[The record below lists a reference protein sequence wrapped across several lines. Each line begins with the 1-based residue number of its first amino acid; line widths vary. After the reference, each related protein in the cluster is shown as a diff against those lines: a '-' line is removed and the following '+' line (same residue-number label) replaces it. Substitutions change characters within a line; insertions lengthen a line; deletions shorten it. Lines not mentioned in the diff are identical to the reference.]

1 MIERLRFVGVTGEPL
16 AGVFHPPS
24 PAGPGG
30 AVRGNLLVVHCFT
43 CSKDLHTMSRLARGL
58 AGAGFA
64 VLRFDF
70 TGLGESG
77 GDFSATT
84 LSTNLGDLAR
94 AVACLAERGQGPI
107 GLVGHSLGGAACLL
121 AAGELGPVRSVA
133 VIAAPSTAGHVRGL
147 FEGAEAEI
155 DRTGSAWVRIGGR
168 SFPISAE
175 FLDDLDRHEVERR
188 TAELGRPLL
197 VLHPVDDRVVAV
209 TEGERIFTT
218 ARQPKAF
225 VPLLDAD
232 HLLTSRRASAETVN
246 LLVDWFA
253 RTLQGAGHGPGGGAQ
268 WPG

>member
-16 AGVFHPPS
+16 AAVFHPPH
-24 PAGPGG
+24 PTDPDTG
-30 AVRGNLLVVHCFT
+30 VRGSLLVVHCFT
-43 CSKDLHTMSRLARGL
+43 CSKDLNIMSRLARGL

-84 LSTNLGDLAR
+84 LSTNLGDLAQ
-94 AVACLAERGQGPI
+94 AVARLQERAPGPI
-107 GLVGHSLGGAACLL
+107 GLIGHSFGGAACLL
-121 AAGELGPVRSVA
+121 AAGELAAIRSVA
-133 VIAAPSTAGHVRGL
+133 VIAAPSTAGHVREL
-147 FEGAEAEI
+147 FEGEEAEI
-155 DRTGSAWVRIGGR
+155 DQAGGAWVRIGGR

-175 FLDDLDRHEVERR
+175 FLDDLEHHEVERR

-209 TEGERIFTT
+209 AEGEQIFAM

-225 VPLLDAD
+225 IPLLDTD
-232 HLLTSRRASAETVN
+232 HLLTSRRASAQTVK
-246 LLVDWFA
+246 LLIDWFS
-253 RTLQGAGHGPGGGAQ
+253 RTL
-268 WPG
+268 

>member
-1 MIERLRFVGVTGEPL
+1 MIERLRFPGVTGAPL
-16 AGVFHPPS
+16 AGVFHPPN
-24 PAGPGG
+24 PVDPGQG
-30 AVRGNLLVVHCFT
+30 VRGNLLVVHCFT
-43 CSKDLHTMSRLARGL
+43 CSKDLHTMARLARGL

-94 AVACLAERGQGPI
+94 AVARLQERGPEPV

-121 AAGELGPVRSVA
+121 AAGELPSVRSLA
-133 VIAAPSTAGHVRGL
+133 VIAAPSTAGHVRSL
-147 FEGAEAEI
+147 FEEVEGEI
-155 DRTGSAWVRIGGR
+155 DRAGSAWVRIGAR
-168 SFPISAE
+168 SFPISAR
-175 FLDDLDRHEVERR
+175 FLADLERHEVERR

-197 VLHPVDDRVVAV
+197 VLHPVDDQVVAV
-209 TEGERIFTT
+209 TEGERIFTV

-225 VPLLDAD
+225 IPLFATD

-246 LLVDWFA
+246 VLADWFA
-253 RTLQGAGHGPGGGAQ
+253 RTL
-268 WPG
+268 

>member
-1 MIERLRFVGVTGEPL
+1 MIKRLRFPGVTGAPL
-16 AGVFHPPS
+16 AGVFHPPH
-24 PAGPGG
+24 PTDPDTG
-30 AVRGNLLVVHCFT
+30 VRGSLLVVHCFT
-43 CSKDLHTMSRLARGL
+43 CSKDLNTMSRLARGL

-94 AVACLAERGQGPI
+94 AVACLEERAPGPI

-121 AAGELGPVRSVA
+121 AAGELAAVRSLV

-147 FEGAEAEI
+147 FEGVEAEI
-155 DRTGSAWVRIGGR
+155 DQAGSAWVRIGDR
-168 SFPISAE
+168 AFPISAG
-175 FLDDLDRHEVERR
+175 FLEDLERHEVERR

-197 VLHPVDDRVVAV
+197 VLHPLDDQVVAV
-209 TEGERIFTT
+209 TEGERIFAL

-225 VPLLDAD
+225 VPLLGTD
-232 HLLTSRRASAETVN
+232 HLLTSRRASTQTVSV
-246 LLVDWFA
+246 LVDWFA
-253 RTLQGAGHGPGGGAQ
+253 RTL
-268 WPG
+268 

>member
-1 MIERLRFVGVTGEPL
+1 VIQRLRFTGVTGEPL
-16 AGVFHPPS
+16 AGVFHPP
-24 PAGPGG
+24 AAADPGDG
-30 AVRGNLLVVHCFT
+30 VRGSLLVVHCFT
-43 CSKDLHTMSRLARGL
+43 CSKDLHIMARLARGL

-84 LSTNLGDLAR
+84 LSANLGDLAR
-94 AVACLAERGQGPI
+94 AVACLQERGTGPI

-121 AAGELGPVRSVA
+121 AAGELAAVRSVA

-147 FEGAEAEI
+147 FKSVEAEI
-155 DRTGSAWVRIGGR
+155 DQAGSAWVRIGDR

-175 FLDDLDRHEVERR
+175 FLDDLERHEVERR

-197 VLHPVDDRVVAV
+197 VVHPLDDRVVAV
-209 TEGERIFTT
+209 AEGERIFAM

-225 VPLLDAD
+225 IPLLGSD
-232 HLLTSRRASAETVN
+232 HLLTSRQASAQTVGI
-246 LLVDWFA
+246 LVDWFS
-253 RTLQGAGHGPGGGAQ
+253 RTL
-268 WPG
+268 

>member
-1 MIERLRFVGVTGEPL
+1 MIERLRFRGVTGAPL
-16 AGVFHPPS
+16 AGVFHPPAAAD
-24 PAGPGG
+24 PDTG
-30 AVRGNLLVVHCFT
+30 VRGSLLVVHCFT

-94 AVACLAERGQGPI
+94 AVACLQKRGPEPI
-107 GLVGHSLGGAACLL
+107 GLIGHSLGGAACLL
-121 AAGELGPVRSVA
+121 AAGELASIRSLA
-133 VIAAPSTAGHVRGL
+133 VIAAPSTAGHIRGL
-147 FEGAEAEI
+147 FKGVETEI
-155 DRTGSAWVRIGGR
+155 DRVGSAWVRIGGR
-168 SFPISAE
+168 SFPISAQ
-175 FLDDLDRHEVERR
+175 FLADLERHEVERR

-197 VLHPVDDRVVAV
+197 VLHPVDDKVVAV
-209 TEGERIFTT
+209 TEGERIFTL

-225 VPLLDAD
+225 IPLLDAD

-246 LLVDWFA
+246 ALVDWFT
-253 RTLQGAGHGPGGGAQ
+253 RTL
-268 WPG
+268 